1 MSFVITYSEPVYQS
15 WLVTTLC
22 EDIKE
27 FLRKRRVEKREF
39 ALLKG
44 IQEYID
50 KLFVKIDLFVGQD
63 VEIFKKYGYLNE

>member
-50 KLFVKIDLFVGQD
+50 KHRHFTVRQESSVK
-63 VEIFKKYGYLNE
+63 EIFKKYGYLNE